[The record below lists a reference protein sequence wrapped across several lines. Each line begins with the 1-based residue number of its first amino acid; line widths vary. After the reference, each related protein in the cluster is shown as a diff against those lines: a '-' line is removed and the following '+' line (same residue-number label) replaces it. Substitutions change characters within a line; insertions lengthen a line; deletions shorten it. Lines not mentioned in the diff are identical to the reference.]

1 VSRKSVNSARYFF
14 TVLRDT
20 PVSAATCRLL
30 LPWAYRRKICRS
42 LIMKIVLLAMSV
54 VGWFNFQLPTI
65 QATKT
70 TFLTAPIQVGQLR
83 AKMVG
88 QFETKRVDLFP
99 AKRVDQL
106 QRFLHPTS
114 RFLKLKFHFRTFKPK
129 NK

>member
-1 VSRKSVNSARYFF
+1 
-14 TVLRDT
+14 
-20 PVSAATCRLL
+20 
-30 LPWAYRRKICRS
+30 
-42 LIMKIVLLAMSV
+42 MKIVLLAMSV

-106 QRFLHPTS
+106 QRFLHAWVQRKMVRVDWRPIFQFYCNGL
-114 RFLKLKFHFRTFKPK
+114 RQAKDG
-129 NK
+129 

>member
-1 VSRKSVNSARYFF
+1 
-14 TVLRDT
+14 
-20 PVSAATCRLL
+20 
-30 LPWAYRRKICRS
+30 
-42 LIMKIVLLAMSV
+42 MKIVLLAMSV